1 MQNADLFDQHRK
13 RRQPP
18 ERILVDACCLRSRVD
33 PFDQLG
39 EILAA
44 VLSTSQGESVC
55 RGRVPAYPSVVDV
68 TEKTWEQEVIR
79 RSDEQPVVVDFWADW
94 CQPCKVLTPVL
105 EEAVQ
110 GRDVALAKVDVEANK
125 ALANEYDISGIPAV
139 KAFKNGRVVS
149 EFVGAKSRTSVDA
162 FLDELTRP
170 PVADTLSDQEIVAA
184 LRERNYE
191 RAFEILLQRAAD
203 PEQRDEARKLM
214 VQLFGELG
222 HDDPL
227 SIAYRKRLAAL
238 VY

>member
-1 MQNADLFDQHRK
+1 M
-13 RRQPP
+13 
-18 ERILVDACCLRSRVD
+18 
-33 PFDQLG
+33 
-39 EILAA
+39 
-44 VLSTSQGESVC
+44 
-55 RGRVPAYPSVVDV
+55 DV

-79 RSDEQPVVVDFWADW
+79 RSDEQPVIVDFWADW

-105 EEAVQ
+105 EEAVE
-110 GRDVALAKVDVEANK
+110 GRDIILAKVDVEANK

-149 EFVGAKSRTSVDA
+149 EFVGAKSRVGVDA
-162 FLDELTRP
+162 FLDELTKP
-170 PVADTLSDQEIVAA
+170 PVADTLSDEEIVAA
-184 LRERNYE
+184 LRERDYK
-191 RAFEILLQRAAD
+191 RAFEILLQRAED
-203 PEQRDEARKLM
+203 PERRDEARKLM

>member
-1 MQNADLFDQHRK
+1 
-13 RRQPP
+13 
-18 ERILVDACCLRSRVD
+18 
-33 PFDQLG
+33 
-39 EILAA
+39 
-44 VLSTSQGESVC
+44 
-55 RGRVPAYPSVVDV
+55 VDV

-79 RSDEQPVVVDFWADW
+79 RSGEQPVVVDFWADW
-94 CQPCKVLTPVL
+94 CQPCKVLTAVL
-105 EEAVQ
+105 EEAVKD
-110 GRDVALAKVDVEANK
+110 RNVALAKVDVEANK
-125 ALANEYDISGIPAV
+125 SLADEYDISGIPAV

-162 FLDELTRP
+162 FLDELTKP
-170 PVADTLSDQEIVAA
+170 PVADTLSDEEIVAA

-191 RAFEILLQRAAD
+191 RAFEILLGRAAD

>member
-1 MQNADLFDQHRK
+1 M
-13 RRQPP
+13 
-18 ERILVDACCLRSRVD
+18 
-33 PFDQLG
+33 
-39 EILAA
+39 
-44 VLSTSQGESVC
+44 
-55 RGRVPAYPSVVDV
+55 DV

-79 RSDEQPVVVDFWADW
+79 RSDEQPVIVDFWADW

-105 EEAVQ
+105 EDAVE

-125 ALANEYDISGIPAV
+125 ALANEYGISGIPAV

-149 EFVGAKSRTSVDA
+149 EFVGAKSRVGVDA
-162 FLDELTRP
+162 FLDELTKP
-170 PVADTLSDQEIVAA
+170 PVAETLSDEEIVNA

-191 RAFEILLQRAAD
+191 RAFEILLGRAED
-203 PEQRDEARKLM
+203 PERRDEARKLM